1 MALSASALA
10 LLAQHGLHAE
20 AIALAN
26 GTQLQLLSDVRVVPG
41 KRLVAKATWQ
51 GQNVFAKLFAGT
63 QASRYAQ
70 RDQQGI
76 LALQAAHIATP
87 NILAFDQVKHS
98 DVRVMLIEAIEDS
111 QNAEA
116 FYTQASPKAR
126 LYLLSQLVVI
136 VAQQHQAGVLQTDM
150 YLKNFLV
157 QSSGQNAIERIYSID
172 GDGIRK
178 IMALSQHQALQNLST
193 LLSKIDVIELEQHLP
208 TWLALYTKTRGWSA
222 PPDVEHVH
230 QMIQKQRTEMASR
243 YADRKVFRQCTDV
256 QVAQNSQGFFARS
269 TSFLHLPVP
278 ATAEA
283 LDAVMQQFT
292 LLKDGNTCTVASTS
306 VAGQT
311 IVVKRYNIKN
321 LGHRF
326 SRMLRPSRAA
336 VSWANAYRLQL
347 LAVPTAKPIALLETR
362 CAGLRGKAYFLSEYL
377 DAPDLTEAFSG
388 RLDGVSR
395 AALVKAVVQL
405 CYRLWRLQIS
415 HGDLKASN
423 IKVLAGE
430 PVLIDLDSMQQ
441 HRYAFFANRAHVKD
455 LQRLMQN
462 WKDDTSLYNAFLK
475 SFKVVY
481 ADHTPLIQA
490 KILSN

>member
-10 LLAQHGLHAE
+10 LLAQYGLHAE

-26 GTQLQLLSDVRVVPG
+26 GTQLQLLTDVRVVPG
-41 KRLVAKATWQ
+41 KRLVAKAVWQ

-87 NILAFDQVKHS
+87 TILAFDQVQDS
-98 DVRVMLIEAIEDS
+98 GVRVMLIEAIEDS
-111 QNAEA
+111 QNAEV
-116 FYTQASPKAR
+116 FYTHASSKPR
-126 LYLLSQLVVI
+126 LHLLSQLVVI
-136 VAQQHQAGVLQTDM
+136 VAQQHQAGILQTDM

-157 QSSGQNAIERIYSID
+157 QSSDQNAMNHIYSID

-178 IMALSQHQALQNLST
+178 VAALNQHQALQSLSV
-193 LLSKIDVIELEQHLP
+193 LLSKIDVMELEQHLP
-208 TWLALYTKTRGWSA
+208 TWLALYTKTRGWSGS
-222 PPDVEHVH
+222 PDVQHVQ
-230 QMIQKQRTEMASR
+230 QMIHKQRAEMASR

-256 QVAQNSQGFFARS
+256 QVTLNSQQFFARS
-269 TSFLHLPVP
+269 MSFLHLPIP
-278 ATAEA
+278 ASAKA
-283 LDAVMQQFT
+283 LDAVMQQSA

-311 IVVKRYNIKN
+311 IVIKRYNIKN

-326 SRMLRPSRAA
+326 SRMWRPSRAA

-347 LAVPTAKPIALLETR
+347 LAIPTAKPIALLETR
-362 CAGLRGKAYFLSEYL
+362 YAGLRGKAYFLSEYL
-377 DAPDLTEAFSG
+377 DAPDLVEAFS
-388 RLDGVSR
+388 DCSDSVSR
-395 AALVKAVVQL
+395 AALVKAIVQL
-405 CYRLWRLQIS
+405 CYRLWRQQIS

-441 HRYAFFANRAHVKD
+441 HRYAFLANRAHIKD

-462 WKDDTSLYNAFLK
+462 WKDDTSLYNAFVK

-481 ADHTPLIQA
+481 ADHAPLKQA
-490 KILSN
+490 GILSD